1 MNVAQ
6 RDMVSISPDST
17 KGREQRGKRPAVV
30 ISGNAFHISGVR
42 IVCPITSKI
51 HDFMGN
57 VVLKPNPINKLTEVS
72 EVLVGHV
79 RSVSLERITKKI
91 GVIQERELEN
101 IFSGIDLVFD
111 R

>member
-1 MNVAQ
+1 M
-6 RDMVSISPDST
+6 
-17 KGREQRGKRPAVV
+17 
-30 ISGNAFHISGVR
+30 
-42 IVCPITSKI
+42 
-51 HDFMGN
+51 
-57 VVLKPNPINKLTEVS
+57 
-72 EVLVGHV
+72 LVGHV